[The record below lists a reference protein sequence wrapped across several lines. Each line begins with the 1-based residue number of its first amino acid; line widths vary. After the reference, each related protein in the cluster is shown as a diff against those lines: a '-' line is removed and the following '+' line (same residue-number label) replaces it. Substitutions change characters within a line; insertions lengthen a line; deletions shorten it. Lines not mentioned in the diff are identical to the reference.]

1 MLSCW
6 FDYVLNYVQSS
17 FWFPGPDTPSQSRVD
32 AKVGYSRCRRVQ
44 ETVTLYPFYKYL
56 LTLTLQHSYFNRIHR
71 LNKFTIIFFIFYSPV
86 LYSTIHFLSSSP
98 GKLYLSIE
106 EISWIIV
113 ICKGLKLLWE
123 L

>member
-71 LNKFTIIFFIFYSPV
+71 LNKFTIIFLFFIPLCYTLLFISYHPLQGSYTCP
-86 LYSTIHFLSSSP
+86 LEKYPGLS
-98 GKLYLSIE
+98 
-106 EISWIIV
+106 
-113 ICKGLKLLWE
+113 
-123 L
+123 